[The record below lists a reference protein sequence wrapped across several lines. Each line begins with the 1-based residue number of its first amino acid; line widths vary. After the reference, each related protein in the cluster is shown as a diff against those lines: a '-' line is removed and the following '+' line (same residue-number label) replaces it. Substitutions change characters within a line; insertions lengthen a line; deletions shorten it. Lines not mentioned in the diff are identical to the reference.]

1 MRKRLMCLCGK
12 EPVHKRM
19 FLCDECLKLERRGDS
34 GAIQRKHTLIQ
45 QIAAET
51 GREWSSEEG
60 RLIPPGRRGCLKPGQ
75 LAHMTPQQQVEQQVD
90 AAMRELSKTPEPPRR
105 IKAVF
110 ATETLTPDEID
121 ALYGQLALTKETARQ
136 TAARTNREK

>member
-34 GAIQRKHTLIQ
+34 GAIQRKHTLIRRV
-45 QIAAET
+45 AVET

-60 RLIPPGRRGCLKPGQ
+60 RLVPPGRRGCLKPGQ
-75 LAHMTPQQQVEQQVD
+75 LAHMTPQQQGE

-110 ATETLTPDEID
+110 AAETLTPDEID
-121 ALYGQLALTKETARQ
+121 ALYEQLALTKETARQ